1 MTGKE
6 KCKVLKT
13 IRKDIAKANDI
24 KLDIPE
30 CTHKGECKGTCPRC
44 EAEIRALEGALVSR
58 RKRGLKI
65 AVAGISAG
73 LIALNTASCDIIDE
87 ISRRVNGGEELM
99 GDMPYIEQ
107 SAGLLMPPDS
117 DTTDTE
123 SSDTEELYLDGD
135 IVEPMGALVA
145 DDEYVEEEE

>member
-6 KCKVLKT
+6 KCAVLKT
-13 IRKDIAKANDI
+13 IRKDIAKANKI

-30 CTHKGECKGTCPRC
+30 CTHKGECRGTCPRC
-44 EAEIRALEGALVSR
+44 EAEVKALENALASK
-58 RKRGLKI
+58 RKRGIKV

-73 LIALNTASCDIIDE
+73 IIALNTASCDIIDE
-87 ISRRVNGGEELM
+87 ISRRVNGEELM

-107 SAGLLMPPDS
+107 SAGVLVPP

-135 IVEPMGALVA
+135 IAEPMGELVA
-145 DDEYVEEEE
+145 DDELVEGEE

>member
-6 KCKVLKT
+6 KCAVLKT
-13 IRKDIAKANDI
+13 IRKDIAKANGI

-30 CTHKGECKGTCPRC
+30 CKHTGECKGTCPRC
-44 EAEIRALEGALVSR
+44 EAEVRALEGALASR

-73 LIALNTASCDIIDE
+73 LIALNTASCDILDE
-87 ISRRVNGGEELM
+87 ISNRINGEELM
-99 GDMPYIEQ
+99 GDMAYIEQ
-107 SAGLLMPPDS
+107 SDGVMMPPE
-117 DTTDTE
+117 TTDTE

-135 IVEPMGALVA
+135 IVEPPGALVA
-145 DDEYVEEEE
+145 DDESAEGTE

>member
-30 CTHKGECKGTCPRC
+30 CTHKGECRGTCPRC
-44 EAEIRALEGALVSR
+44 EAEVKALEGALASR

-73 LIALNTASCDIIDE
+73 LIALNTTSCDILDE
-87 ISRRVNGGEELM
+87 ISNRINGEELM

-107 SAGLLMPPDS
+107 SDGLLEPPNS
-117 DTTDTE
+117 DTTDTK

-135 IVEPMGALVA
+135 IAEPMGALVA
-145 DDEYVEEEE
+145 DDEFVEGEE